1 MQEAE
6 QTMMKKWM
14 EAILEEVML
23 LQHLQRQQIAA
34 HQQVLDYEGLL
45 PLQQMLALGTMTIH
59 MWLLLQLL
67 RVENVRLK
75 RDKLKQQL
83 KLLRLLIQL
92 VELMMIKLLPLQPP
106 ILDHGPLTQT
116 LLLLLQ
122 HVAPLLVPQ
131 VAAQRMP
138 LLPLH

>member
-1 MQEAE
+1 
-6 QTMMKKWM
+6 
-14 EAILEEVML
+14 
-23 LQHLQRQQIAA
+23 
-34 HQQVLDYEGLL
+34 
-45 PLQQMLALGTMTIH
+45 MLALGTMTIH

-83 KLLRLLIQL
+83 KQQLKLLRLLIQL
-92 VELMMIKLLPLQPP
+92 VELMMIKLLPIQPP